1 MEAQNQWYD
10 MLDSVHFACRV
21 SQHKSTGFSPFWM
34 LYSKDPIL
42 PFEYADQSDNLEPE
56 SKLLG
61 GKSANFSGEQS
72 DSDMDPITNI
82 LYRMESQR
90 RYVFQDAEKNIKK
103 AQAEQSKWYNLRNGA
118 GTPFEV

>member
-1 MEAQNQWYD
+1 
-10 MLDSVHFACRV
+10 
-21 SQHKSTGFSPFWM
+21 M

-42 PFEYADQSDNLEPE
+42 PFEYADWSDNLEPE

-82 LYRMESQR
+82 LNRMESQR

-118 GTPFEV
+118 GTPFEVRQYVLQINRHELLRK